1 MIMNRYWPELVCSK
15 ALPPCERQGDRHTPP
30 YPLSVTFDVV
40 SITKRL
46 ILFSSSLTQLSGFSF
61 CY

>member
-30 YPLSVTFDVV
+30 YPLCVTFDCREYYKAAYSV
-40 SITKRL
+40 
-46 ILFSSSLTQLSGFSF
+46 
-61 CY
+61 